1 MPYNAII
8 NTIPDRDTKRYNE
21 MVADTMLWLWGRLV
35 TRGSVFWVGWARA
48 AW

>member
-8 NTIPDRDTKRYNE
+8 NTIPDRDT
-21 MVADTMLWLWGRLV
+21 MICIADTMLWLWGRLV

-48 AW
+48 AL